1 MLWCAFSILKNK
13 FGKHVSNKSEV
24 VSNIV
29 NLKPFNMP
37 FSFNQEKVRTSDIFD
52 FVLFFIFKV
61 QPNVKNLNENLK
73 KEKSSSK
80 IAKNVGRCNG
90 GALEYEINYEFSK
103 EEVNFFT
110 KIKDFIFKLVLS
122 LIATCYNFSSYGS
135 TS

>member
-1 MLWCAFSILKNK
+1 
-13 FGKHVSNKSEV
+13 
-24 VSNIV
+24 
-29 NLKPFNMP
+29 MP
-37 FSFNQEKVRTSDIFD
+37 FNQEKVRTSDIFD

-80 IAKNVGRCNG
+80 IAKNVGRCTG

-122 LIATCYNFSSYGS
+122 LIATCYNFSSHGS